1 MIGEGEGSPVI
12 GVLVGCNVKGNPGR
26 GATVAASVGLELCLI
41 KTEVNEDGG
50 SVCTTF
56 IIVGVWV
63 VTGRAIPG
71 RGTTGAGEGL
81 EVSGTGLAFIV
92 VVVSGSVGSL
102 SGSAG
107 LGFDTTTPSPFAKV
121 TVSTPAYCSQ
131 EGQCPSSRHSS

>member
-1 MIGEGEGSPVI
+1 M
-12 GVLVGCNVKGNPGR
+12 GVP
-26 GATVAASVGLELCLI
+26 
-41 KTEVNEDGG
+41 
-50 SVCTTF
+50 
-56 IIVGVWV
+56 V

-81 EVSGTGLAFIV
+81 EVSGTGLAFV
-92 VVVSGSVGSL
+92 FVVVSGSVCSL

-107 LGFDTTTPSPFAKV
+107 LGFDTTTPSVLAKV